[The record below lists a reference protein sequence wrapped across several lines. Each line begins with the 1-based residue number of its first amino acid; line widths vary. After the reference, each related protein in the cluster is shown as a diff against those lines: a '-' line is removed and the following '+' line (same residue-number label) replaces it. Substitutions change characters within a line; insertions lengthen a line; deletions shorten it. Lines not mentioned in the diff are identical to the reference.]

1 MENVQI
7 HRDIKLITTEQE
19 ETKLSYCRVFQGA
32 SVGYRNDKT
41 KIHMN
46 KPVYLGLL
54 ILELSKT
61 LIYELWCDFVKPKYG
76 EKTKLCYMDTDSFI
90 VYKKQMTGDV
100 EPRFDNLEKQIP
112 KKREKKVNGLM
123 KDELGGK

>member
-19 ETKLSYCRVFQGA
+19 EAKLSYCRVFQGA
-32 SVGYRNDKT
+32 SVGYRNDET

-61 LIYELWCDFVKPKYG
+61 LMYELWCDFVKPKYG

-90 VYKKQMTGDV
+90 VHKKQVAFTKRLQEMLNQSLTIWKG
-100 EPRFDNLEKQIP
+100 KYQKKG
-112 KKREKKVNGLM
+112 KKRLM
-123 KDELGGK
+123 A